1 MEAIE
6 DLISEMSKR
15 IKGIQT
21 RKRSR
26 DPKAQLSFEH
36 AVRTI
41 IVDLW
46 KATHCIPMREC
57 LINKRSG
64 YYTETRRYRDP
75 LLTYKQTMAA
85 FDGLLVLGQIEVTHD
100 GYFDRSTL
108 QDAFTKF
115 IAKDELLERLRDIDE
130 YPAISLKPDLN
141 NETIILR
148 DVIDGERKQVNY
160 NDTPKTDQYRNNLK
174 KINQCFLRHWAD
186 IEIKDDDVAKL
197 ASEVAKDDEKLPID
211 LSARALVRIFS
222 NGSFKQGGRFYRGW
236 WQNAPSAY
244 RKHITIGMEKTC
256 EYDFSQLNPHMLYY
270 AYNKELGS
278 EDAYGRVLDGEHRD
292 LVKSAFNAM
301 IQADSVLRNCP
312 RDINPSLADMSWGEL
327 RDRIIAAHKPIEH
340 LFFCGTGNKMQFEDS
355 CICEGVM
362 LHFAAMD
369 APALPVH
376 DSFIM
381 HHGYGGELEEAMR
394 RTFYDRFGGDIPT
407 SNEMLE
413 ETKADDSPP
422 VWIGLEAVL
431 QLEKEYSQWQTRN
444 DAWFA
449 QKK

>member
-1 MEAIE
+1 MEVIE
-6 DLISEMSKR
+6 DLISEMSKK
-15 IKGIQT
+15 IEGIET

-46 KATHCIPMREC
+46 KATHCVPIREC

-64 YYTETRRYRDP
+64 YYSETRRYRDP

-85 FDGLLVLGQIEVTHD
+85 FDGLLVLGQIEVTHE

-108 QDAFTKF
+108 QGALTKF
-115 IAKDELLERLRDIDE
+115 VVKDELLERLRDIDK
-130 YPAISLKPDLN
+130 YPAIALKPDIN

-148 DVIDGERKQVNY
+148 DVIDGERKQVDY
-160 NDTPKTDQYRNNLK
+160 HDTPKTGQYRNNLK

-236 WQNAPSAY
+236 WQNVPSAY
-244 RKHITIGMEKTC
+244 RKHITIGMKKTC

-278 EDAYGRVLDGEHRD
+278 EDTYGRVPDGEHRD

-301 IQADSVLRNCP
+301 IQADRVLRNCP
-312 RDINPSLADMSWGEL
+312 RDINPSLAEMSWGEL
-327 RDRIIAAHKPIEH
+327 RDRIITAHKPIDISS
-340 LFFCGTGNKMQFEDS
+340 FVVQATGCSLK
-355 CICEGVM
+355 I
-362 LHFAAMD
+362 
-369 APALPVH
+369 
-376 DSFIM
+376 
-381 HHGYGGELEEAMR
+381 
-394 RTFYDRFGGDIPT
+394 
-407 SNEMLE
+407 
-413 ETKADDSPP
+413 
-422 VWIGLEAVL
+422 AVYV
-431 QLEKEYSQWQTRN
+431 KV
-444 DAWFA
+444 
-449 QKK
+449 